1 MEYDQIEG
9 EFLLVCSELSAARD
23 RIMKL
28 LSHLERS
35 EKVVTITQEE
45 KEKLID
51 KVCCHGDDLT
61 LSPSHPHTLTPSHPL
76 TLTPSQLELY
86 QGENQRLLRKI
97 ERFRREK
104 DEGESV
110 CSEVGDRERELEEQ
124 CQQVCHQRIVW
135 QYQVKISS
143 SANRWWKFEVPHLLN
158 IVDLLGNSRYC
169 CSFGR

>member
-1 MEYDQIEG
+1 MT
-9 EFLLVCSELSAARD
+9 SP
-23 RIMKL
+23 
-28 LSHLERS
+28 SHPH
-35 EKVVTITQEE
+35 T
-45 KEKLID
+45 LIPS
-51 KVCCHGDDLT
+51 HPHILTPSHPHTLTPSHPHT
-61 LSPSHPHTLTPSHPL
+61 LSPSHPLTLTPSHPL